1 MKTVRAVSE
10 LRSALEP
17 VRAAQR
23 ATVTEQRAVTGI
35 DGAAPD
41 SSGAVPASAIGLVP
55 TMGAL
60 HEGHLSLI
68 LRAREQCDF
77 VVVSLFVNPAQF
89 DERADLDRY
98 PRSEER
104 DARLA
109 EQAGADLLFAP
120 PVDEVYPQGF
130 STFVEVAWL
139 TDRLEGAVRGAEHFR
154 GVTTVVAKLFNMALP
169 DVAYFGQKDAQQVA
183 VIRRMATDL
192 NIPVRIEVCP
202 TVREPDGL
210 AMSSRNARLTA
221 QEREQALALH
231 RALTGAAALV
241 GEGVCDAHE
250 LLRRAR
256 SEMEARGVA
265 PEYVALVHPD
275 TFEPLQRLSEPALLA
290 IAARVGDTRLIDNAI
305 LEPSSTQSSSLAS
318 PENQREDRAPI
329 AMTA

>member
-1 MKTVRAVSE
+1 MKTVRAVGE
-10 LRSALEP
+10 LRSVLEP

-23 ATVTEQRAVTGI
+23 AIATGPGVVTGT
-35 DGAAPD
+35 DGAAPT
-41 SSGAVPASAIGLVP
+41 STIGLVP

-68 LRAREQCDF
+68 RRAREQCDT

-98 PRSEER
+98 PRHEEH

-109 EQAGADLLFAP
+109 EQAGADILFAP
-120 PVDEVYPQGF
+120 AVDEVYPQGF
-130 STFVEVAWL
+130 STFVEVAGL

-154 GVTTVVAKLFNMALP
+154 GVTTVVTKLLNMVQP
-169 DVAYFGQKDAQQVA
+169 DMAYFGQKDAQQVA
-183 VIRRMATDL
+183 VIRRLVADL
-192 NIPVRIEVCP
+192 NLPVGIEVCP

-210 AMSSRNARLTA
+210 AMSSRNARLRPE
-221 QEREQALALH
+221 ERARAVALLRALH
-231 RALTGAAALV
+231 AADELAAEGERAADALL
-241 GEGVCDAHE
+241 GQ
-250 LLRRAR
+250 AR
-256 SEMEARGVA
+256 LEMETFGVA

-275 TFEPLQRLSEPALLA
+275 TLEPLQRLSEPALLV
-290 IAARVGDTRLIDNAI
+290 IAARMGDTRLIDNAI

-318 PENQREDRAPI
+318 PTSQRENRALI